1 MSDKA
6 VERRVAEL
14 EAQLAFQ
21 DGTIETLNQSLVA
34 LRAQT
39 DALERRLAALE
50 SKLKGFESSA
60 VGRIEDEPPP
70 PHY

>member
-1 MSDKA
+1 MTDPD
-6 VERRVAEL
+6 RIAEL

-21 DGTIETLNQSLVA
+21 EGTIETLNASLVA
-34 LRAQT
+34 MREQT

-50 SKLKGFESSA
+50 SKLKGFDSSA

>member
-1 MSDKA
+1 MSDA
-6 VERRVAEL
+6 RRIEEL
-14 EAQLAFQ
+14 EARVAFQ
-21 DGTIETLNQSLVA
+21 DEAIETLNQSLVS
-34 LRAQT
+34 LRAQA

>member
-1 MSDKA
+1 MTEP
-6 VERRVAEL
+6 ERIAEL

-21 DGTIETLNQSLVA
+21 EGTIETLNASLVA
-34 LRAQT
+34 LRAQA

-50 SKLKGFESSA
+50 SKLKGFEGSA
-60 VGRIEDEPPP
+60 VGRLEDEPPP

>member
-1 MSDKA
+1 MSEQD
-6 VERRVAEL
+6 RRVAEL

-50 SKLKGFESSA
+50 SKLKGYEGSA
-60 VGRIEDEPPP
+60 VGRVEDEPPP

>member
-1 MSDKA
+1 MSDPKRI
-6 VERRVAEL
+6 EEL
-14 EAQLAFQ
+14 ESRLVFQ
-21 DGTIETLNQSLVA
+21 DETIETLNASLVA
-34 LRAQT
+34 LRAQA

-60 VGRIEDEPPP
+60 VGRLEDEPPP